1 MLPASRQWYA
11 SGGLG
16 GLCVD
21 VSVVPAEGV
30 VKLGVS
36 ILITAGCFKKV

>member
-1 MLPASRQWYA
+1 MKKEEFFREGRDCAE
-11 SGGLG
+11 
-16 GLCVD
+16 
-21 VSVVPAEGV
+21 VSAVPPEGV